1 MQSIMQHPILAITL
15 FASNTSKHLVC
26 IQYLQP
32 IFLHP
37 TFPNYLSA
45 SILLCTYPCI
55 IFFENATKKQFSMN
69 YGIKLD
75 AEISSGMQSRY
86 DGYEVS
92 ATLLPTALDN
102 PGSVLSQ

>member
-1 MQSIMQHPILAITL
+1 
-15 FASNTSKHLVC
+15 
-26 IQYLQP
+26 
-32 IFLHP
+32 
-37 TFPNYLSA
+37 
-45 SILLCTYPCI
+45 
-55 IFFENATKKQFSMN
+55 MN